1 MFLLCIFTKEQSQ
14 KCEKS
19 RICLQTLDRLREFCS
34 DSNQQCTR
42 VREDGFQG
50 KESLG
55 LEKCPSITGRSSELK
70 NPLPSWDA
78 GPKVAQKVCRALVLW
93 CVKIACYGLK
103 QQALAQASFCVPVL
117 WHEMCSRTPQACVC
131 VWMFALCVVSRMAVL
146 ALQWYHWTTASWES
160 RSPGGVTCGCGGSC
174 HTLITHLQSGSWLS
188 LLSVLPVLMWALKF
202 LTGFLPG
209 SIV

>member
-1 MFLLCIFTKEQSQ
+1 MYFHQRTISEVWKVPYLLANSGQAERVLQWFKPAVHQSPGGWLSGERISGFGKMSQ
-14 KCEKS
+14 YYWEKLRAEKS
-19 RICLQTLDRLREFCS
+19 SSILGCWPKGRTEGMQSFGPVVCVDCLLR
-34 DSNQQCTR
+34 
-42 VREDGFQG
+42 V
-50 KESLG
+50 
-55 LEKCPSITGRSSELK
+55 
-70 NPLPSWDA
+70 
-78 GPKVAQKVCRALVLW
+78 
-93 CVKIACYGLK
+93 K

-202 LTGFLPG
+202 LTGFLRG